1 MKALYTDDDSFSTIG
16 ENRQRKNIPFTRQY
30 DQRNIIFALFHI
42 YNFGTDRIQKML
54 TNVNG
59 SKNLGSIFGTAKSN
73 TVLPRHSASRES
85 YHDLHN
91 AMAL

>member
-1 MKALYTDDDSFSTIG
+1 MMTAFQLSEKIHK
-16 ENRQRKNIPFTRQY
+16 EK
-30 DQRNIIFALFHI
+30 IFHLLDNTLSLFHI

-54 TNVNG
+54 TNING

-73 TVLPRHSASRES
+73 TVLPRHSATRES